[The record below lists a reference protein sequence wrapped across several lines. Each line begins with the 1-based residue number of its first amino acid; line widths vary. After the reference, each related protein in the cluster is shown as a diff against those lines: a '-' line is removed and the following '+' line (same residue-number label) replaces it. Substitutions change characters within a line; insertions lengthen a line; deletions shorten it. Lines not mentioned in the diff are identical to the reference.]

1 MASIRRISKS
11 VVRALSH
18 RGSTQMIE
26 PTPWDLQFLPVGP
39 IQKGLLFPKPNPQQD
54 TGNLINHL
62 KDSLA
67 RTLDF
72 FPPLAGRFG
81 AIQHGDD
88 TTSFSIDCNN
98 TGALFVHAV
107 ADGVRT
113 DDILQHARDPPVCSL
128 FTLNGVK
135 NIEATTKPILGV
147 QVTEL
152 DDGIFIGC
160 TVNHSV
166 TDGTSFWHFLN
177 SWSEIS
183 RGAVDL
189 SKHPVFERS
198 YLKDY
203 TNGPVRIPNSQLKQI
218 HDEHIPSPLDEN
230 VLHFTRESIAKLK
243 AKANAE
249 VGSNKISSLQ
259 AILAHVWRS
268 VYRTKQLD
276 PNEEISHGL
285 AFSVRPR
292 LRSMPQ
298 EYFGNA
304 VQFGG
309 LTLKARELLEG
320 GLGNVA
326 LQMNRTVAAQT
337 EETMSN
343 FLTSWPKSPV
353 LITPGMVNA
362 VNGLFG
368 IGSHRYD
375 AYGNDF
381 GWGRPI
387 ALRSGSGDKLNGMMV
402 VCPGVEDG
410 SIEIEACLSPETLH
424 ALVNDQ
430 DFVGADDHEFHALE
444 MVA

>member
-1 MASIRRISKS
+1 M
-11 VVRALSH
+11 
-18 RGSTQMIE
+18 
-26 PTPWDLQFLPVGP
+26 
-39 IQKGLLFPKPNPQQD
+39 
-54 TGNLINHL
+54 
-62 KDSLA
+62 
-67 RTLDF
+67 
-72 FPPLAGRFG
+72 
-81 AIQHGDD
+81 
-88 TTSFSIDCNN
+88 
-98 TGALFVHAV
+98 
-107 ADGVRT
+107 
-113 DDILQHARDPPVCSL
+113 
-128 FTLNGVK
+128 
-135 NIEATTKPILGV
+135 LGV

-198 YLKDY
+198 YLKDH
-203 TNGPVRIPNSQLKQI
+203 TDGPVRIPNSQLKQI
-218 HDEHIPSPLDEN
+218 HDEHIPLPLDEN

-259 AILAHVWRS
+259 AVLAHVWRSVYRTKQLDPNEEISHGLAFSVRPRLRSMPQEYFGNAVQFGAKANAEVGSNKISSLQAVLAHVWRS

-343 FLTSWPKSPV
+343 FLRSWPKSPV

-387 ALRSGSGDKLNGMMV
+387 ALRSGSGNKLNGMMV

-410 SIEIEACLSPETLH
+410 SIEIEACLPPETLH

-444 MVA
+444 MVG